1 MHRRSGIIEGKCDMI
16 GKFANVSS
24 LLKAGTIAGAAVA
37 VTITGMPA
45 IQNAFA
51 APVKIEAQQVPGFAD
66 VVAAVTPAVVSV
78 RVQSRANPVNDDM
91 TFNFGGPEGFNDLPD
106 DHPLKRFFREFGEG
120 DQRFGNQM
128 PGRRN
133 DHWNRDNR
141 RADRHM
147 KPRLRPTS
155 QGSGFF
161 ITEDGYLVTNNHVID
176 GGTAFTV
183 VMTDG
188 TELDAKLIGR
198 DPRTDLAVLKVDDK
212 EKRKFTYVSFADEQK
227 VRVGDWVVAV
237 GNPFGL
243 GGTVTAGI
251 VSALGRDIGAGPYDD
266 FLQVDA
272 AVNRGNSGGP
282 TFNLSGEVVGIN
294 TAIFSPSGGN
304 VGIAF
309 AIPASVAKDVV
320 NQLMKGGDIAR
331 GWLGVKIEPVTA
343 DVAESLGLAEAAGA
357 LINEPQADSPGFKA
371 GLKEGD
377 VVTAVDGDPIKG
389 PKELARKIGSMQPNK
404 VVDLSVWRDGKSIS
418 VKVTLGKLPDDNKVA
433 SADPNMGGQNGADQ
447 QETPAEQTL
456 DKLGIVVKPADDGN
470 GVQITSV
477 DPASDAADKGLKD
490 GEKITSVNNQDV
502 KTAADIQKVIDDAK
516 AGGRKKALFQIQDQN
531 GNRFVALDIG

>member
-1 MHRRSGIIEGKCDMI
+1 MI
-16 GKFANVSS
+16 SKLASVST
-24 LLKAGTIAGAAVA
+24 LLKTGTIAGAAVA
-37 VTITGMPA
+37 ITVTGMPA
-45 IQNAFA
+45 IQKAFA
-51 APVKIEAQQVPGFAD
+51 EPVKIQAQAVPGFAD
-66 VVAAVTPAVVSV
+66 VVSAVTPAVVSV
-78 RVQSRANPVNDDM
+78 RVQSRANPVDDE
-91 TFNFGGPEGFNDLPD
+91 TSFNFGGQDNWNDLPD
-106 DHPLKRFFREFGEG
+106 DHPLKRFFREFGGPDQFG
-120 DQRFGNQM
+120 DQM
-128 PGRRN
+128 PGQ
-133 DHWNRDNR
+133 R
-141 RADRHM
+141 RADRWQHRDH

-161 ITEDGYLVTNNHVID
+161 ISEDGYLVTNNHVVD
-176 GGTAFTV
+176 GGSAFTV
-183 VMTDG
+183 VMNDG

-212 EKRKFTYVSFADEQK
+212 RKFTYVSFADDKK

-320 NQLMKGGDIAR
+320 AKLMADGEIAR
-331 GWLGVKIEPVTA
+331 GWLGIKIEPVTS
-343 DVAESLGLAEAAGA
+343 DVAESLGLSQAEGA
-357 LINEPQADSPGFKA
+357 LVNGQQNEASPGFKA
-371 GLKEGD
+371 GLREGD

-389 PKELARKIGSMQPNK
+389 PKELARKIGSMEPGK
-404 VVDLSVWRDGKSIS
+404 EVELSVWRDGKSQS
-418 VKVTLGKLPDDNKVA
+418 VKVKLGKLEEDTRVA
-433 SADPNMGGQNGADQ
+433 SADPNQGGQNGGDDQ
-447 QETPAEQTL
+447 GAQGETEQTL
-456 DKLGIVVKPADDGN
+456 DQLGLRVSPADDGN
-470 GVQITSV
+470 GVQIVDV
-477 DPASDAADKGLKD
+477 DPESDAADKGLKA

-502 KTAADIQKVIDDAK
+502 KSAADIQKVISDAK
-516 AGGRKKALFQIQDQN
+516 KDGRKKALFQIEDQN
-531 GNRFVALDIG
+531 GNRFVALGLG

>member
-1 MHRRSGIIEGKCDMI
+1 MI
-16 GKFANVSS
+16 SKLASVSS

-45 IQNAFA
+45 IQKAFA
-51 APVKIEAQQVPGFAD
+51 EPVKIQAQAVPGFAD

-91 TFNFGGPEGFNDLPD
+91 TFNFGGPENFDQLPD
-106 DHPLKRFFREFGEG
+106 DHPLKRFFREYGGRQDQFG
-120 DQRFGNQM
+120 DQQ
-128 PGRRN
+128 PGQ
-133 DHWNRDNR
+133 R
-141 RADRHM
+141 RADRWPDHRNE

-161 ITEDGYLVTNNHVID
+161 ITEDGFLVTNNHVVD
-176 GGTAFTV
+176 GGSAFTV
-183 VMTDG
+183 VLADG
-188 TELDAKLIGR
+188 TELDAKLIGK

-212 EKRKFTYVSFADEQK
+212 RKFTYVSFADDKK

-282 TFNLSGEVVGIN
+282 TFNLNGEVVGIN

-331 GWLGVKIEPVTA
+331 GWLGIKIEPVTS
-343 DVAESLGLAEAAGA
+343 DVAEAIGLSEAAGA
-357 LINEPQADSPGFKA
+357 LVNGQQNEDSPGYKA
-371 GLKEGD
+371 GLRDGD

-389 PKELARKIGSMQPNK
+389 PKELARRIGSMEPNK
-404 VVDLSVWRDGKSIS
+404 EVDLSVWRDGKSMS
-418 VKVTLGKLPDDNKVA
+418 VKVKLGKLPEDTRVA
-433 SADPNMGGQNGADQ
+433 SADPNDQGGSNGGDSEQA
-447 QETPAEQTL
+447 PVEQTL
-456 DKLGIVVKPADDGN
+456 DKLGLRVSPADDGN
-470 GVQITSV
+470 GVQIIDV
-477 DPASDAADKGLKD
+477 DPDSDAADKGLKA

-502 KTAADIQKVIDDAK
+502 KTASDIQKVIDDAK
-516 AGGRKKALFQIQDQN
+516 KDGRKKALFQIEDQN
-531 GNRFVALDIG
+531 GNRFVALGLG

>member
-1 MHRRSGIIEGKCDMI
+1 MI
-16 GKFANVSS
+16 SKLASVSS

-45 IQNAFA
+45 LQQAFA
-51 APVKIEAQQVPGFAD
+51 EPVKVQAQQVPGFAD
-66 VVAAVTPAVVSV
+66 VVSAVTPAVVSV
-78 RVQSRANPVNDDM
+78 RVQSRANPVSDD
-91 TFNFGGPEGFNDLPD
+91 TAFNFGGPDNWNDLPD
-106 DHPLKRFFREFGEG
+106 DHPLKRFFRDFGGEE
-120 DQRFGNQM
+120 QFGNQM
-128 PGRRN
+128 PGQ
-133 DHWNRDNR
+133 R
-141 RADRHM
+141 RADRWQHRRDH

-161 ITEDGYLVTNNHVID
+161 ISEDGFLVTNNHVID

-183 VMTDG
+183 VMSDG

-212 EKRKFTYVSFADEQK
+212 RKFTYVSFADNSK

-251 VSALGRDIGAGPYDD
+251 ISALGRDIGAGPYDD
-266 FLQVDA
+266 FMQVDA

-309 AIPASVAKDVV
+309 AIPAAVAKDVV
-320 NQLMKGGDIAR
+320 AKLMADGEIAR
-331 GWLGVKIEPVTA
+331 GWLGIKIEPVTT
-343 DVAESLGLAEAAGA
+343 DVAEAIGLSEAAGA
-357 LINEPQADSPGFKA
+357 LVNGQQNPDSPGYKA
-371 GLKEGD
+371 GLKDGD

-389 PKELARKIGSMQPNK
+389 PKELARKIGSMEPGKQ
-404 VVDLSVWRDGKSIS
+404 VDLSVWRDGKSIS
-418 VKVTLGKLPDDNKVA
+418 VDVTLGKLEEETRVA
-433 SADPNMGGQNGADQ
+433 SADPGNQGGTNGADEQ
-447 QETPAEQTL
+447 QAPVEQTL
-456 DKLGIVVKPADDGN
+456 DKLGLRVMPADDGN
-470 GVQITSV
+470 GVQIVDV
-477 DPASDAADKGLKD
+477 DPESDAADKGLKA

-502 KTAADIQKVIDDAK
+502 KSAADIQKVIEEAK
-516 AGGRKKALFQIQDQN
+516 KDGRKKALFQIEDQN
-531 GNRFVALDIG
+531 GNRFVALGLG

>member
-1 MHRRSGIIEGKCDMI
+1 MI
-16 GKFANVSS
+16 SRFASVSS

-45 IQNAFA
+45 LHNAFA
-51 APVKIEAQQVPGFAD
+51 EPVKIQAPQQLPGFAD
-66 VVAAVTPAVVSV
+66 VVAAVSPAVVSV

-91 TFNFGGPEGFNDLPD
+91 TFNFGGPENFNDLPD
-106 DHPLKRFFREFGEG
+106 DHPLKRFFRDFGDE
-120 DQRFGNQM
+120 QFGNQV
-128 PGRRN
+128 PGQ
-133 DHWNRDNR
+133 R
-141 RADRHM
+141 RADRWQNRRDH

-183 VMTDG
+183 VMNDG

-198 DPRTDLAVLKVDDK
+198 DPRTDLAVLKVND
-212 EKRKFTYVSFADEQK
+212 KRKFTYVSFADGNK
-227 VRVGDWVVAV
+227 TRVGDWVVAV

-320 NQLMKGGDIAR
+320 GKLMDNGEIAR
-331 GWLGVKIEPVTA
+331 GWLGIRIEPVTA
-343 DVAESLGLAEAAGA
+343 DVAEAIGLSEASGA
-357 LINEPQADSPGFKA
+357 LVNGQQDNTSPGYKA
-371 GLKEGD
+371 GLKDGD

-389 PKELARKIGSMQPNK
+389 PKELARKIGTFEPGK

-418 VKVTLGKLPDDNKVA
+418 VKVTLGKMQDQSQVA
-433 SADPNMGGQNGADQ
+433 AADPNSQGGQNGGEQEQAPVEQALDQ
-447 QETPAEQTL
+447 
-456 DKLGIVVKPADDGN
+456 LGIRVSPADDGN
-470 GVQITSV
+470 GVQIVDV
-477 DPASDAADKGLKD
+477 DPDSDAADKGLKA

-502 KTAADIQKVIDDAK
+502 KTASDIQKVIEGAK
-516 AGGRKKALFQIQDQN
+516 KDGRKKALFQIEDQN
-531 GNRFVALDIG
+531 GNRFVALGLG

>member
-1 MHRRSGIIEGKCDMI
+1 MI
-16 GKFANVSS
+16 SKLANVSS

-37 VTITGMPA
+37 VTITGLPA

-51 APVKIEAQQVPGFAD
+51 EPVKVQAQAVPGFAD

-78 RVQSRANPVNDDM
+78 RVQSRANPVNDS
-91 TFNFGGPEGFNDLPD
+91 TAYNFGGPDNYDQLPD
-106 DHPLKRFFREFGEG
+106 DHPLKRFFREFGGPDGFG
-120 DQRFGNQM
+120 DRQ
-128 PGRRN
+128 PGRRAERWP
-133 DHWNRDNR
+133 DHRNE
-141 RADRHM
+141 

-176 GGTAFTV
+176 GGSAFTV
-183 VMTDG
+183 VMNDG
-188 TELDAKLIGR
+188 TELSAKLIGR

-212 EKRKFTYVSFADEQK
+212 RKFTYVSFADDKK

-251 VSALGRDIGAGPYDD
+251 ISALGRDIGAGPYDD

-309 AIPASVAKDVV
+309 AIPATTAKDVV
-320 NQLMKGGDIAR
+320 SQLMKGGEIAR
-331 GWLGVKIEPVTA
+331 GWLGIRIEPVSA
-343 DVAESLGLAEAAGA
+343 DVAEAIGLSEAAGA
-357 LINEPQADSPGFKA
+357 LVNGQQNQDSPGYKA
-371 GLKEGD
+371 GLRDGD

-389 PKELARKIGSMQPNK
+389 PKELARKIGAMTPDKQ
-404 VVDLSVWRDGKSIS
+404 VDLTVWRDGKSTT
-418 VKVTLGKLPDDNKVA
+418 VKVTLGKLPSDNTVA
-433 SADPNMGGQNGADQ
+433 SADPDQ
-447 QETPAEQTL
+447 QGGSNGGDSEQMQAEQTL
-456 DKLGIVVKPADDGN
+456 DKLGLRVSPADDGN
-470 GVQITSV
+470 GVQIVDV
-477 DPASDAADKGLKD
+477 DPDSDAAASGLKA
-490 GEKITSVNNQDV
+490 GEKITAVNNQEI
-502 KTAADIQKVIDDAK
+502 KSAADIRKVVEDARK
-516 AGGRKKALFQIQDQN
+516 VGRKKALFQIEDKN
-531 GNRFVALDIG
+531 GNRFVALGLG

>member
-1 MHRRSGIIEGKCDMI
+1 MI
-16 GKFANVSS
+16 SRIASVSS

-37 VTITGMPA
+37 VTVTGMPA

-51 APVKIEAQQVPGFAD
+51 EPVKIQAQAVPGFAD

-91 TFNFGGPEGFNDLPD
+91 TFNFGGPENFNDLPD
-106 DHPLKRFFREFGEG
+106 DHPLKRFFREFGEQ
-120 DQRFGNQM
+120 DQFGNQM
-128 PGRRN
+128 PGQ
-133 DHWNRDNR
+133 R
-141 RADRHM
+141 RADRWQNRRDHRDQ
-147 KPRLRPTS
+147 KPRLRPSS

-161 ITEDGYLVTNNHVID
+161 ISEDGFLVTNNHVID

-212 EKRKFTYVSFADEQK
+212 RKFTYVSFADEKK

-251 VSALGRDIGAGPYDD
+251 ISALGRDIGAGPYDD

-320 NQLMKGGDIAR
+320 AKLMADGEIAR
-331 GWLGVKIEPVTA
+331 GWLGIKIEPVTS
-343 DVAESLGLAEAAGA
+343 DVAEAIGLSEAAGA
-357 LINEPQADSPGFKA
+357 LVNGQQNADSPGYKA
-371 GLKEGD
+371 GLQDGD

-389 PKELARKIGSMQPNK
+389 PKELARKIGSMDPGK
-404 VVDLSVWRDGKSIS
+404 EIDLAVWRDGKSIS
-418 VKVTLGKLPDDNKVA
+418 VKVTLGKMEDETRVA
-433 SADPNMGGQNGADQ
+433 SADPRNSQGGSNGADEEQ
-447 QETPAEQTL
+447 APVEQTL
-456 DKLGIVVKPADDGN
+456 DKLGLRVMPTGDGK
-470 GVQITSV
+470 GVQIVDV
-477 DPASDAADKGLKD
+477 DPDSDAADKGLKA

-516 AGGRKKALFQIQDQN
+516 KDGRKKALFQIEDQN
-531 GNRFVALDIG
+531 GNRFVALGLG